1 VRTVVGAVNE
11 AYDRVV
17 VEPPTAPGSLEPAG
31 SDDVLGRRIAAGL
44 IDVALLI
51 VLFVVLGVTI
61 GDTKTEGGNNTVA
74 LNGWPFL
81 LYLALVLLYY
91 FVLEAIWRASLG
103 KLLLGLRV
111 VGRDGGR
118 PSAGAIALRTLLRI
132 VDWLPFFY
140 LVGFIALLAT
150 GTRRQ
155 RLGDLAAKT
164 RVVRAS

>member
-1 VRTVVGAVNE
+1 VA
-11 AYDRVV
+11 
-17 VEPPTAPGSLEPAG
+17 EPPAAPGSLEPAG

-74 LNGWPFL
+74 LSGWPFL
-81 LYLALVLLYY
+81 LYLALVLLYH

-111 VGRDGGR
+111 VGRDGDR
-118 PSAGAIALRTLLRI
+118 PSVGAIALRTLLRM

-140 LVGFIALLAT
+140 LVGFIALLST

-164 RVVRAS
+164 RVIRA

>member
-1 VRTVVGAVNE
+1 M
-11 AYDRVV
+11 
-17 VEPPTAPGSLEPAG
+17 VEPPAAPGSLEPAG
-31 SDDVLGRRIAAGL
+31 SDDVLGRRISAGL

-51 VLFVVLGVTI
+51 VLFIGLGLTI
-61 GDTKTEGGNNTVA
+61 GETETEGGDNSVS
-74 LNGWPFL
+74 LNGGPFL
-81 LYLALVLLYY
+81 LYLVLVLLDY

-118 PSAGAIALRTLLRI
+118 PSMGAIALRTLLRI

-150 GTRRQ
+150 GKRRQ

-164 RVVRAS
+164 CVVRA

>member
-1 VRTVVGAVNE
+1 M
-11 AYDRVV
+11 
-17 VEPPTAPGSLEPAG
+17 VEPPAAPGSLEPTG

-44 IDVALLI
+44 IDVAFLI

-61 GDTKTEGGNNTVA
+61 GETETEGGNNTVT
-74 LNGWPFL
+74 LNGGPFL

-111 VGRDGGR
+111 VGRDGDR
-118 PSAGAIALRTLLRI
+118 PSVGAIALRTLLRI

-140 LVGFIALLAT
+140 LAGFIALLAT

-164 RVVRAS
+164 RVVRA